1 MSDTVN
7 PDTVNS
13 ATVNNAKNAMNRRTK
28 PEVLAPAGNL
38 RGLKTAVDFGAD
50 AVYCG
55 GKAFGMRSAPKN
67 LTLEDFEE
75 GSRYAHER
83 GARVY
88 VTCNILPRNAEV
100 RAMRDYIGQ
109 LKDTGVDALIVTD
122 IGILMEA
129 HRIAPDLEL
138 HVSTQ
143 AGVTNWGAANALYEL
158 GARRVVLAREMD
170 MQAVRDIRANI
181 PADMDVECF
190 VHGSMCMAFSGRCLI
205 SNYLTGR
212 DGNHGECAQ
221 PCRWKYS
228 LVEEKRP
235 GQVFP
240 IEETA
245 EGTYLFNSQDMC
257 MMEHLDELIDSGAT
271 SLKIEGRAKSAY
283 YIAAIT
289 NAYRIAVDE
298 YMVQRGFESRDGE
311 ILRPFH
317 DRVVVPGQAAP
328 AWLLDERASAVG
340 SADDAAAGAIATVPS
355 QESVASA
362 RVTVVADGDAP
373 VDAVL
378 RNADAAFSGVPDLV
392 SEDPVE
398 SDGAGTVGG
407 DAAVMVDAAVSTS
420 AATCA
425 CGRIADGSSD
435 GCCGD
440 AVSSDDCCGRSDG
453 SCRRAAADDDPLA
466 PVEPDESGWIHA
478 RVVPAPKVTLPDWL
492 KEEPYKVAHRDYS
505 TGFYYPEQKVVQ
517 NTDRSAYFRT
527 WLIVGEVL
535 DWSADEGGR
544 VTIMSRNKIEAGQE
558 IEFLLPGR
566 APLAYTVPGGAFRDE
581 NGEPVDAIN
590 NPAHVF
596 SFPCPEP
603 VPHNAAIR
611 SRTKRPTLKA
621 A

>member
-7 PDTVNS
+7 PDTANPDT
-13 ATVNNAKNAMNRRTK
+13 ANNAKNAMTRRFK

-170 MQAVRDIRANI
+170 LQAVRDIRVNI

-328 AWLLDERASAVG
+328 AWLLDERATAADS
-340 SADDAAAGAIATVPS
+340 SDDAAADAIATVPS
-355 QESVASA
+355 QASVAA
-362 RVTVVADGDAP
+362 VPTAVVADGDAPVADDDAP

-392 SEDPVE
+392 AEAPADP
-398 SDGAGTVGG
+398 
-407 DAAVMVDAAVSTS
+407 
-420 AATCA
+420 
-425 CGRIADGSSD
+425 I
-435 GCCGD
+435 
-440 AVSSDDCCGRSDG
+440 
-453 SCRRAAADDDPLA
+453 AADDDPLS

-535 DWSADEGGR
+535 DWTADEGGR